1 MINKKSYAD
10 QKYEDLLRLNAKVDG
25 AIDLAMSTINR
36 LEAINAEIQTSL
48 VDIDMTQKSLQNT
61 QEEMVK
67 TQNHNSVIV
76 SKFKELLAIEE

>member
-10 QKYEDLLRLNAKVDG
+10 QKYADLLRLNAKVDG

-67 TQNHNSVIV
+67 TQKHNSAIV

>member
-10 QKYEDLLRLNAKVDG
+10 QKYEELLRANAKVDV
-25 AIDLAMSTINR
+25 AIDLAMNTINR

-67 TQNHNSVIV
+67 TQKHNSAIV

>member
-36 LEAINAEIQTSL
+36 LEAINVEIQASL
-48 VDIDMTQKSLQNT
+48 EDIDMTQKSLQNT

-67 TQNHNSVIV
+67 TQNHNSAIV

>member
-1 MINKKSYAD
+1 MINKKSYTD

>member
-10 QKYEDLLRLNAKVDG
+10 QKYADLLRLNAKVDG

-48 VDIDMTQKSLQNT
+48 VDINMTQKSLQNT

-67 TQNHNSVIV
+67 TQKHNSAIV

>member
-67 TQNHNSVIV
+67 TQKHNSAIV